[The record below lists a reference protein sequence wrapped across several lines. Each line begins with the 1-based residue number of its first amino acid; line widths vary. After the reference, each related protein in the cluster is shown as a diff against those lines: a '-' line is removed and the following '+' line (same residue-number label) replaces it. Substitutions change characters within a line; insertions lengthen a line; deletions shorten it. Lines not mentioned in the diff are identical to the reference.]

1 MKVVPDSNLIVA
13 QVISLTYSEAATHK
27 MQEWLD
33 RDVDLVIPTLAASEI
48 VSTLRKAAVVMKLSD
63 DQVSAALNSI
73 LVLRIR
79 EVPPTPVLHQIA
91 LVWAMRLNQTV
102 AYDAAFLALAES
114 EGAEFWTADRR
125 LVNAARNLGLA
136 WVHGVDEV

>member
-1 MKVVPDSNLIVA
+1 MKVVPDSNLVVA
-13 QVISLTYSEAATHK
+13 QVIPLAYSQAATRR

-33 RDVDLVIPTLAASEI
+33 RDVDLVMPSLAAYEI
-48 VSTLRKAAVVMKLSD
+48 VSTLRKASVVMKLSA
-63 DQVSAALNSI
+63 DQVRIALESI
-73 LVLRIR
+73 LALRIR
-79 EVPPTPVLHQIA
+79 EVPPTPALHQKA

-125 LVNAARNLGLA
+125 LADAARDLGIA
-136 WVHGVDEV
+136 WVHNVDEV

>member
-13 QVISLTYSEAATHK
+13 QVIPLAYSEAATRK

-33 RDVDLVIPTLAASEI
+33 RDVDLVIPTLAAYEI

-63 DQVSAALNSI
+63 DQVSAALNFI

-79 EVPPTPVLHQIA
+79 EVPPTPVLHQQA

-114 EGAEFWTADRR
+114 EGAEFWTAERR
-125 LVNAARNLGLA
+125 LVDAATNLGLT
-136 WVHGVDEV
+136 WVHSVDEV